1 MIPLSNFQSSESW
14 SAQVRS
20 AVQNSQAHCLKVGML
35 IGLGLLSAIEP
46 AAAHHAMDGRLP
58 TNFLEGFLSGLA
70 HPVIGLDHL
79 TAVVAI
85 GLLSARKPHGIA
97 IPAAFLLTA
106 MAGTGL
112 HMLQLNLP
120 IPEVGIASSI
130 IVFGVLLFLKQRF
143 SPMVLAGLAAIAGL
157 FHGYAYGEV
166 IVGAEMSPLIAYIAG
181 FTLIQY
187 GIAML
192 GLGAGTYLMRLIPQ
206 LQVSPL
212 RGIGLVIS
220 AMGIV
225 FLFNSMT
232 A

>member
-1 MIPLSNFQSSESW
+1 MIPLSNFQSSASW

-20 AVQNSQAHCLKVGML
+20 AVQNLQAHCLKVGGL

-46 AAAHHAMDGRLP
+46 AAAHHAMSGGLP

-79 TAVVAI
+79 AAVIAL
-85 GLLSARKPHGIA
+85 GLLSAGKPRSMM

-106 MAGTGL
+106 MAGTGIHIL
-112 HMLQLNLP
+112 SLDLP
-120 IPEVGIASSI
+120 IPEVVIASSV
-130 IVFGVLLFLKQRF
+130 IVFGVLLFLEQRF

-166 IVGAEMSPLIAYIAG
+166 IVGAKMSPLIAYLAG

-192 GLGAGTYLMRLIPQ
+192 GLGAGTYLMRLIPR

-212 RGIGLVIS
+212 RGIGLVMS
-220 AMGIV
+220 AIGIV
-225 FLFNSMT
+225 FLFNSIT